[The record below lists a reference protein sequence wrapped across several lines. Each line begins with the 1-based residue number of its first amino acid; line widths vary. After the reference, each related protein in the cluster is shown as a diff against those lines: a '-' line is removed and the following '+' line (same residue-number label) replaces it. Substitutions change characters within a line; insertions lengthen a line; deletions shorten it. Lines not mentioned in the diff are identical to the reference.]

1 MTRREYWSS
10 DERITKTD
18 GLQNLDLQ
26 LDAHKKQ
33 GISENHI
40 YNDYVSG
47 EKDERP
53 GLQARLQALRQ
64 VDALV
69 V

>member
-1 MTRREYWSS
+1 MNIEVATNAFQKPMDYKILIFSWTH
-10 DERITKTD
+10 TK
-18 GLQNLDLQ
+18 QW
-26 LDAHKKQ
+26 
-33 GISENHI
+33 ISENHI
-40 YNDYVSG
+40 YNDYASG

-64 VDALV
+64 VDTLV